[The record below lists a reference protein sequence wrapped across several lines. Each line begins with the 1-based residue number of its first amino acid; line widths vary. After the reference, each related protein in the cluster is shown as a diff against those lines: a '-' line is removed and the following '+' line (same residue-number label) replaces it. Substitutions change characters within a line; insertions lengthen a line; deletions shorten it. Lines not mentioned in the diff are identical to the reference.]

1 MTEADMRKI
10 AILAVLVLIL
20 GGAGAWY
27 WRSHVS
33 QQITF
38 RTVRVFRGDLRATIS
53 ATGTLQP
60 QELIDVGAQVN
71 GPIKSLGKDPTDPT
85 KSIDYGSAVEGPVL
99 DSDGKIIKAG
109 TLLAEIDPAIYQA
122 QYASATAD
130 LERAKADLKQKEAL
144 LNAADKDFVRAQ
156 NLKKDKGISE
166 AEYDQLE
173 AAYKTAVANKDV
185 SKAQIGVS
193 EAAKE
198 MAATNLRYTK
208 ITSPV
213 KGIIIDRRVNVGQTV
228 VANLTAT
235 SMFLIAKDLTKME
248 VWAVVNEV
256 DVGKVYIDQ
265 PVEFTIDALPGK
277 RYEGK
282 VKPQGDYPARLN
294 ANMTQNVVTYTVVV
308 SVGDP
313 IDLKYAQGK
322 LWPYWTTNV
331 TFIVGE
337 KKDALLVPNAA
348 LRWQPSRR
356 QIAPDAREAYNKI
369 KSKKKVTTDADA
381 ADYGVVWIKADDGFV
396 RPLGVQIGLTDSVN
410 SEILEPIPEEL
421 REGTELVVGEG
432 KAQSDSG
439 GANPFTVQM
448 FKKKEKEKD

>member
-1 MTEADMRKI
+1 MRKI
-10 AILAVLVLIL
+10 IILIVLVLIL

-27 WRSHVS
+27 WRAHVS
-33 QQITF
+33 QQTTF
-38 RTVRVFRGDLRATIS
+38 RTVKVFRGDLRATIS

-60 QELIDVGAQVN
+60 QELVDVGAQVN
-71 GPIKSLGKDPTDPT
+71 GPVKGLGKDPADPT

-99 DSDGKIIKAG
+99 DSEGKIIKAG
-109 TLLAEIDPAIYQA
+109 TLLAEIDPAVYQA
-122 QYASATAD
+122 QFASTTAD
-130 LERAKADLKQKEAL
+130 LERAKADLKQKDAL
-144 LNAADKDFVRAQ
+144 LVQADKDFVRAKK
-156 NLKKDKGISE
+156 LKKENGISQ
-166 AEYDQLE
+166 AEFDGYE
-173 AAYKTAVANKDV
+173 AAYLQAVANKDV

-193 EAAKE
+193 DAAKE

-248 VWAVVNEV
+248 VWATVNEV
-256 DVGKVYIDQ
+256 DVGKVYTGQ
-265 PVEFTIDALPGK
+265 PVEFTIDAVPGK
-277 RYEGK
+277 PYKGA

-294 ANMTQNVVTYTVVV
+294 ANMTQNVVTYTVVI
-308 SVGDP
+308 SVDGP
-313 IDLKYAQGK
+313 IDLKYSGGK

-331 TFIVGE
+331 TFILA
-337 KKDALLVPNAA
+337 DRNNALLVPNAA

-356 QIAPDAREAYNKI
+356 QVAPDAREAYNKM
-369 KSKKKVTTDADA
+369 KSKKKSAADSDGG
-381 ADYGVVWIKADDGFV
+381 DYGVVWIRAEDGFV
-396 RPLGVQIGLTDSVN
+396 RPLSVHIGLSDSIN
-410 SEILEPIPEEL
+410 SEILVPLPDEL

-439 GANPFTVQM
+439 GANPFTPQI
-448 FKKKEKEKD
+448 FKPKKDKE